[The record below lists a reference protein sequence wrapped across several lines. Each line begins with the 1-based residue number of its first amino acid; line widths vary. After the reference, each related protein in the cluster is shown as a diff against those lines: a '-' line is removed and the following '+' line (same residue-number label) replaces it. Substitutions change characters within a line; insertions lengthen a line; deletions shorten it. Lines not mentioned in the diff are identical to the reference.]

1 MPCCQPLSNC
11 TFVFGNVK
19 RQIKLP
25 VYECLCVQK
34 FKRTH
39 AETSRYVSCSSGFTF
54 DYVTN
59 KIIPE
64 HSIHVFLE
72 KEKYHQVWVRMKYFS
87 IFLCHS
93 VAIAWQTHKREKY
106 REGKIEQ
113 KKGMKVANGQNKYGS
128 LLCYLI
134 MPVSVCI
141 TELEAWTVHLSFP
154 LFSIP
159 NPYANCVCC
168 LFERCT
174 ALNLVGWILTQ
185 LPLNV
190 LHVTLLY

>member
-1 MPCCQPLSNC
+1 M
-11 TFVFGNVK
+11 
-19 RQIKLP
+19 
-25 VYECLCVQK
+25 QK

-134 MPVSVCI
+134 MPVSVCLCVSPSSK
-141 TELEAWTVHLSFP
+141 LEPFICP
-154 LFSIP
+154 FLFSPFLTPMPIVSV
-159 NPYANCVCC
+159 VC
-168 LFERCT
+168 LKD
-174 ALNLVGWILTQ
+174 ALHLIWLVEFS
-185 LPLNV
+185 PSF
-190 LHVTLLY
+190 H